1 MERNNWPASAEAL
14 VEAQRELAGLA
25 PEAWIP
31 GEEPWA
37 IGACF
42 VCFGRGGSGP
52 GSGGEPG
59 WAGAAVLR
67 EGRVVDQVAV
77 RGEARAPYRPG
88 LLALREGPLLEEAV
102 RCLDRPPE
110 VLFVN
115 ATGRDHPRRA
125 GLALHLGGVLD
136 VPTVGVTHRPLVAS
150 GEWPP
155 EHRGAQ
161 APVYAGGEVVGCWVR
176 TRAQARPLVA
186 HAAWRTDAETAV
198 RVVLAGAIRAR
209 TPEALRTARRL
220 ARESRSAGAHGS

>member
-1 MERNNWPASAEAL
+1 M
-14 VEAQRELAGLA
+14 
-25 PEAWIP
+25 P

-42 VCFGRGGSGP
+42 VCFGRGGTGP
-52 GSGGEPG
+52 GSAGQPG

-77 RGEARAPYRPG
+77 RGEAGAPYHPG
-88 LLALREGPLLEEAV
+88 LLALRDGPLLEKAV
-102 RCLDRPPE
+102 RCLDGPPD
-110 VLFVN
+110 VLLVN

-125 GLALHLGGVLD
+125 GLALHLGAVLD

-161 APVYAGGEVVGCWVR
+161 APVYAGGEVVGRWVR
-176 TRAQARPLVA
+176 TRARSRPLVA
-186 HAAWRTDAETAV
+186 HAAWRTDAEAAV
-198 RVVLAGAIRAR
+198 RVVLAGTARAR

-220 ARESRSAGAHGS
+220 ARESRAAGTTG